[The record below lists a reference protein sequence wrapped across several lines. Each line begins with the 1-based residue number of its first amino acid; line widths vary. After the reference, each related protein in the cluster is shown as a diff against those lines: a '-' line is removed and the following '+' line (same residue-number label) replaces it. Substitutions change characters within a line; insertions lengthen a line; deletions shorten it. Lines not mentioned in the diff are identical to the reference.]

1 MITLIVALAV
11 LLLLAAAVYAVL
23 ALDPVFGGQA
33 YRDRGHRLHR
43 SPQFRDGKFRYPL
56 PTAMVTSAA
65 DYLSMLRDFAK
76 RRPNA
81 RPAPGRLPVV
91 KLDTAAIGRPG
102 PLRVTWFGHSAAL
115 LELGGRTI
123 LLDPMLGRAPSP
135 FPRFGG
141 KRYADTMPFE
151 IEALPPIDAVVFS
164 HDHYDHLDYGT
175 IRKLHA
181 KVGRFFV
188 PLGVGAH
195 LRRWG
200 VDERRIEEHD
210 WHETFEWEGLRLS
223 CLPARHFSGR
233 GLTGRDATLWC
244 SWAIEGGGQK
254 VFFSGDSGYGPHF
267 ADIGERFGPFDLALM
282 ECGQY
287 DPRWAAIHM
296 SPEET
301 VQAHIDV
308 KGGTLLPIHWGAFT
322 LAMHDWNDPV
332 RRASAEAA
340 RRGVRMISPR
350 IGETIEIGVEISGAN
365 ADAAAEWWR

>member
-1 MITLIVALAV
+1 MLILLIVVLAA
-11 LLLLAAAVYAVL
+11 LLLAATVYAVTTF
-23 ALDPVFGGQA
+23 DPVFGAHA
-33 YRDRGHRLHR
+33 YRDAGHRLHR
-43 SPQFRDGKFRYPL
+43 SLHFREGKFRNL
-56 PTAMVTSAA
+56 IPTSMVSSTA
-65 DYLSMLRDFAK
+65 DKLSMLRDFVK

-81 RPAPGRLPVV
+81 RPAPGRVPVV
-91 KLDTAAIGRPG
+91 QLDTAQLGGRPDQ
-102 PLRVTWFGHSAAL
+102 LRVTWLGHSAAL
-115 LELGGRTI
+115 LEIGGRVL

-141 KRYADTMPFE
+141 KRYADSAPFE
-151 IEALPPIDAVVFS
+151 IAALPPIDAVIFS

-175 IRKLHA
+175 IRTLHP
-181 KVGRFFV
+181 KVGRFIV

-200 VDERRIEEHD
+200 VDEERIEEHD
-210 WHETFEWEGLRLS
+210 WYETFDWAGFRLA
-223 CLPARHFSGR
+223 CMPARHFSGR

-244 SWAIEGGGQK
+244 SWIIEGGGHK

-267 ADIGERFGPFDLALM
+267 ADIGERFGPFDLTLV

-296 SPEET
+296 TPEET

-308 KGGTLLPIHWGAFT
+308 RGAVLLPIHWGAFT
-322 LAMHDWNDPV
+322 LALHDWNDPI

-340 RRGVRMISPR
+340 KRGVRLIAPR
-350 IGETIEIGVEISGAN
+350 IGETVTVDEAEPGASP
-365 ADAAAEWWR
+365 AWWSDI